1 MPIWAWLFLLPAYK
15 KHMNGHQKYG
25 FVCRKSNTDFATVQ
39 MKKSETMKWWQ
50 PFRLANIAI
59 ITTSISTVII
69 TTIDNNNNNT
79 LF

>member
-1 MPIWAWLFLLPAYK
+1 
-15 KHMNGHQKYG
+15 
-25 FVCRKSNTDFATVQ
+25 
-39 MKKSETMKWWQ
+39 MKKSETLKRWQ

-69 TTIDNNNNNT
+69 STIDNNNNNT